1 MTYNIASPQTIGLLP
16 IANIDAGTTS
26 QNAVSNGST
35 TKYPTSPMTP
45 GMIIQAQDPTYGSGE
60 FILLLGAASTIV
72 GSLVRYN
79 AVDFS
84 TTLVVNTAVQDVPVA
99 VAMAANTSTTQ
110 WAWYQ
115 ISGTAVLA
123 KTAVIV
129 LPNVPVFISAT
140 AGKVRALAS
149 AGIQVVACKS
159 QLVTTASASG
169 TVLVT
174 VNRPH
179 LQSQIS

>member
-1 MTYNIASPQTIGLLP
+1 MAYTIVSPTLGLLP
-16 IANIDAGTTS
+16 ITNVDAGYTPVNGTS
-26 QNAVSNGST
+26 AIPSA
-35 TKYPTSPMTP
+35 PMTA
-45 GMIIQAQDPTYGSGE
+45 GMIVRATDPTYGEGE
-60 FILLLGAASTIV
+60 FILLYGVASTIV

-79 AVDFS
+79 AVSFQ
-84 TTLVVNTAVQDVPVA
+84 TVLVVNTAVQDTPVA
-99 VAMAANTSTTQ
+99 VAMSANTGTN
-110 WAWYQ
+110 WGWYQ

-140 AGKVRALAS
+140 AGKVRAIAS

-174 VNRPH
+174 INRAH
-179 LQSQIS
+179 LQSQIT

>member
-1 MTYNIASPQTIGLLP
+1 MAYTVQNPTAGVMP
-16 IANIDAGTTS
+16 IANIDAGFTPPNS
-26 QNAVSNGST
+26 ST
-35 TKYPTSPMTP
+35 AIPTPPMYA
-45 GMIIQAQDPTYGSGE
+45 GQIIRAADPTYGEGE

-79 AVDFS
+79 TVSYA

-99 VAMAANTSTTQ
+99 VAMAANTSTSQ

-129 LPNVPVFISAT
+129 LPNVPVFISGT
-140 AGKVRALAS
+140 AGKVKALAS
-149 AGIQVVACKS
+149 AGLQVVACKS

-174 VNRPH
+174 INRSH
-179 LQSQIS
+179 LQSQIT

>member
-1 MTYNIASPQTIGLLP
+1 MAYTIQNPISGLLP
-16 IANIDAGTTS
+16 IAGTDAGVLTPYQVESGGTT
-26 QNAVSNGST
+26 
-35 TKYPTSPMTP
+35 YIPTPPLYP
-45 GMIIQAQDPTYGSGE
+45 GMIVSAQDPTYGAAE
-60 FILLLGAASTIV
+60 FILLAGCASTIV

-79 AVDFS
+79 TVSFG

-99 VAMAANTSTTQ
+99 VAMAANTSTTN

-129 LPNVPVFISAT
+129 LPNVAVYLSGT
-140 AGKVRALAS
+140 AGKVKALAS
-149 AGIQVVACKS
+149 AGLQVVACKS
-159 QLVTTASASG
+159 QAATTASASG

-174 VNRPH
+174 INRPH
-179 LQSQIS
+179 LQSQIT